1 MFSTKEKK
9 GLVIIAVL
17 EMALVAAAF
26 LAGALSAHLIGI
38 DKDPFP
44 LLSEAL
50 SLLEQHG
57 LKSIPTGNSMQYGM
71 IRGMLQVYND
81 PYTVFLEPPQYTL
94 QSNQLAGKFGGIG
107 VRLELSTD
115 SKYYL
120 IYPVPGS
127 PAEKAGVR
135 DGDRLVAVDD
145 LNIQGD
151 TPSDSIQAAIRGPVG
166 AKVVLTIAR
175 SPNFTHIDV
184 TVIREEIALPSVT
197 WNITSEDARVGILQ
211 INVIASTTP
220 DEITRAIKDLQ
231 SRGATYFILDF
242 RNNGGGLV
250 NAGVD
255 IANLFL
261 DNGSVMKQQYRDQ
274 PVKTYTVEKI
284 GPFSNIPLVLLVNH
298 NTASAAEIISGALQA
313 QKRALLIGT
322 PTYGK
327 DTIQLVYPLKDG
339 SSLHVTAA
347 HWWVPGLQEG
357 SIEGKGLQPDIAVP
371 DDAAHQSE
379 LINTAIKNLIK

>member
-1 MFSTKEKK
+1 MFSKKEIK
-9 GLVIIAVL
+9 GLVIIAFL
-17 EMALVAAAF
+17 EIILVAAAF
-26 LAGALSAHLIGI
+26 LAGAFSAHLIGI

-44 LLSEAL
+44 LLSEAV
-50 SLLEQHG
+50 SLLGQHG
-57 LKSIPTGNSMQYGM
+57 LKAIPAGNAMQYGM

-115 SKYYL
+115 GKYYL
-120 IYPVPGS
+120 VYPVPDS
-127 PAEKAGVR
+127 PAAKAGIQ
-135 DGDRLVAVDD
+135 DGDRLVAVEN

-151 TPSDSIQAAIRGPVG
+151 TPLDTVQAAVRGPVG
-166 AKVVLTIAR
+166 GKVVLTIAR
-175 SPNFTHIDV
+175 SPNFTPIQV
-184 TVIREEIALPSVT
+184 TIIRQEIALPSVT
-197 WNITSEDARVGILQ
+197 WNLVAQDVRVGILQ
-211 INVIASTTP
+211 INVIAATTP
-220 DEITRAIKDLQ
+220 DEITKAIKDLQ
-231 SRGATYFILDF
+231 SRGAAYFILDF

-250 NAGVD
+250 DSGVS

-261 DNGSVMKQQYRDQ
+261 NHGPIMEQQYRDQ
-274 PVKTYTVEKI
+274 PVKTYQVEQA
-284 GPFSNIPLVLLVNH
+284 GPFTEIPLVLLINH

-327 DTIQLVYPLKDG
+327 DSIQLVYTLMDG
-339 SSLHVTAA
+339 SSLHVTSA

-357 SIEGKGLQPDIAVP
+357 SIEGKGLQPDIVVP
-371 DDAAHQSE
+371 DDAAHQTE
-379 LINTAIKNLIK
+379 LINTAIQNLIK